1 MYHFDRFTPE
11 ARRVLTEAQA
21 AAERS
26 HHSYIGTEHLLI
38 AVATVPDGVAAKALA
53 SLGVRLDA
61 VQSRIEALTR
71 RHEPVLPMRVVP
83 TSRVKTVIEL
93 AFAASDSMG
102 DQSVGPE
109 HILLGLVREGS
120 GIAAHVLVEMAGS
133 AAAVENAVAVLRGRE
148 APLDL
153 PRREH
158 TGPQELPP
166 AFEVVNEAARIA
178 HARGEPVVDAHHL
191 LLALAQHDGG
201 PVRGILESHGLS
213 AGEIERLLDGAG

>member
-1 MYHFDRFTPE
+1 MYPFERFTPE
-11 ARRVLTEAQA
+11 AKQVLIEAQA

-38 AVATVPDGVAAKALA
+38 ALATVPDGVAAKALA
-53 SLGVRLDA
+53 NLGVKLDV
-61 VQSRIEALTR
+61 VQSRIDDVVGR
-71 RHEPVLPMRVVP
+71 QDPVRPATVIP

-93 AFAASDSMG
+93 SFALAQSMG

-109 HILLGLVREGS
+109 HILLALVREGS
-120 GIAAHVLVEMAGS
+120 GIAAHVLIELAGS
-133 AAAVENAVAVLRGRE
+133 VSAVENAVAVLRGRE

-178 HARGEPVVDAHHL
+178 HARGELVVDAHHL

-213 AGEIERLLDGAG
+213 RREIEQLLDGAA